1 MPIDFSFRRFK
12 ESILLLWFTGRDFG
26 GANNP
31 DTGPFVTPGIN
42 VARIADRHLSIRR
55 MQTADMLMSQSM
67 LAPNKYLPKRP
78 VTHNYN

>member
-1 MPIDFSFRRFK
+1 
-12 ESILLLWFTGRDFG
+12 
-26 GANNP
+26 
-31 DTGPFVTPGIN
+31 
-42 VARIADRHLSIRR
+42 